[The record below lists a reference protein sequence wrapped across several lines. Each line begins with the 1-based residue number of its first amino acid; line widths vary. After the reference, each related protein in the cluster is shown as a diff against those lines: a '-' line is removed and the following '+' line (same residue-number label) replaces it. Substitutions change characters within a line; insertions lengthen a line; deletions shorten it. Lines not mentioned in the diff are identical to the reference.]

1 MKISFYTIIL
11 VVSCMCVGFLSVG
24 IVLYNSHKLNLKQQ
38 ELQESTREE
47 LRIKE
52 AEMLLKQWLMSLDLY
67 LNNRQAY
74 IYDSL
79 VDQGEAIIFL
89 NNQFKYKY
97 RLRDLNEKIS
107 AVLDLCSEVHQ
118 PGKKKRNENDWYHII
133 TKSDTITEDLY
144 APLQLY
150 KADLALKIDREKVK
164 IASRQITLKRT
175 LYICPTALIVFTFLM
190 IKWSNRTIVN
200 PIKLLRVLA
209 SKEEISTEN
218 FPYNNPIEL
227 KSLADTLKQYVHDL
241 EEAKEL
247 AWLKTKQVEHI
258 NMRISSI
265 METAAD
271 AIICSKAS
279 GQIFAMNASFRDLV
293 NIEQNDSSKVYL
305 CQDFISD
312 INLQKYNVHFDNK
325 KVLPEQNILSGL
337 NGEKIKIELSV
348 SKFKIDE
355 NVFYTII
362 IRDVRERERMQ
373 AQLLQS
379 QKMDSIGI
387 LASGIAHE
395 INTPIQYVSNYCLF
409 LQDAYKDILK
419 YLELTQDLDLEQ
431 KKRLYDEMD
440 LDFINTEIP
449 VALDGSLEGLQKVSD
464 IVKSMK
470 IMAHPS
476 KAKKI
481 DYDVNSLI
489 KEAVLLS
496 ENEWKKYAIVEL
508 LLDDEIP
515 EIYCFPGF
523 LSQTF
528 INIIINASH
537 AIEAQIKKQKIET
550 NGKITITSKLKGQE
564 INIKFID
571 TGTGIN
577 DKIRTKI
584 FDPFFTTKDIG
595 VGTGQ
600 GLALSHDFI
609 VNKHN
614 GSINFTSNSDLGCT
628 FVITLPIQ

>member
-1 MKISFYTIIL
+1 M
-11 VVSCMCVGFLSVG
+11 SVG

-150 KADLALKIDREKVK
+150 KADLVLKIDREKIK

-241 EEAKEL
+241 EKAKEL

-481 DYDVNSLI
+481 DYDINSLI